1 MEKNAEA
8 KKKRVLTARRRD
20 RIFVSLLLLWPILQF
35 AVFYIGVNFNS
46 LLISFQNITYVNVD
60 SVGKTVD
67 GATAFTWTFSQ
78 YKKAF
83 AWLGSSEFG
92 NMIWVSVKSYL
103 ISTCVSVPLGLLFA
117 YYIFK
122 KLPGW
127 SSFRVLLF
135 LPMILSGVVMA
146 AIFRYFIEDGLPGI
160 IEDLWYE
167 GILHQTAPE
176 EATISLFN
184 PLRNT
189 SYATLMFFNI
199 WIGFGTSALMYSNK
213 MSGLSEEAIEAAH
226 MDGATGLKEFWYII
240 LPYAYPTLS
249 VFLITGFAQIC
260 SNQYNVYNMFSSSLT
275 DNSLRN
281 LGYYLFVEVN
291 TKFRSGGGMPE
302 LPYYAAIGVIL
313 TLIAVPLTLLLKY
326 VLEKFGPSED

>member
-1 MEKNAEA
+1 MEKNAET
-8 KKKRVLTARRRD
+8 KKKRVMTARWRD
-20 RIFVSLLLLWPILQF
+20 RIFVSLLLLWPVLQF
-35 AVFYIGVNFNS
+35 CVFYIGVNFNS

-60 SVGKTVD
+60 SAGNAVNS
-67 GATAFTWTFSQ
+67 ATSFTWTLLQ
-78 YKKAF
+78 YQKAF
-83 AWLGSSEFG
+83 EWFGSSEFG
-92 NMIWVSVKSYL
+92 NMLWVSVKSYL
-103 ISTCVSVPLGLLFA
+103 ISTCISVPLGLLFA
-117 YYIFK
+117 YYIFR

-127 SSFRVLLF
+127 SAFRVLLF

-146 AIFRYFIEDGLPGI
+146 AIFRYFIEDCLPSL
-160 IEDLWYE
+160 IENVWYG

-176 EATISLFN
+176 EATMSLFN
-184 PLRNT
+184 PLRKT

-199 WIGFGTSALMYSNK
+199 WIGFGTSVLMYSNK
-213 MSGLSEEAIEAAH
+213 MSGISDEVIEAANI
-226 MDGATGLKEFWYII
+226 DGATGIRTFWYIV

-313 TLIAVPLTLLLKY
+313 TLVAVPLTLLLKY
-326 VLEKFGPSED
+326 LLEKFGPSED

>member
-8 KKKRVLTARRRD
+8 KKKRVLTARGRD
-20 RIFVSLLLLWPILQF
+20 RIFVSLLLLWPVLQF
-35 AVFYIGVNFNS
+35 CVFYIGVNFNS

-60 SVGKTVD
+60 SAGNAVN
-67 GATAFTWTFSQ
+67 GATAFTWTLSQ

-83 AWLGSSEFG
+83 GWLASSEFG
-92 NMIWVSVKSYL
+92 KMIWVSVKSYL
-103 ISTCVSVPLGLLFA
+103 ISTVVAVPLGLLFA

-146 AIFRYFIEDGLPGI
+146 AIFRYFIEDCLPSL
-160 IEDLWYE
+160 IENIWYE
-167 GILHQTAPE
+167 AILHRTAPE
-176 EATISLFN
+176 GATMSLFN
-184 PLRNT
+184 PLKNT

-213 MSGLSEEAIEAAH
+213 MSGISEEVIEAAH
-226 MDGATGLKEFWYII
+226 IDGASSIKEFWHIV
-240 LPYAYPTLS
+240 LPYAYPTVS

-260 SNQYNVYNMFSSSLT
+260 SNQYNVYNMFAGSLT

-313 TLIAVPLTLLLKY
+313 TLVAVPLTLLLKY